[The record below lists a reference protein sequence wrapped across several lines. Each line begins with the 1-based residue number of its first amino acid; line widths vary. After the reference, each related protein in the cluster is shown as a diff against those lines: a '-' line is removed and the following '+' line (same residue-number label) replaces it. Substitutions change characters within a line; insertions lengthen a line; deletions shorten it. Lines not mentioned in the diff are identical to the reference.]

1 MPKGSL
7 DMLAIPK
14 GVAAK
19 GAANPA
25 SLESRNLEIE
35 EERNL
40 ESNLERK
47 KPWDGHDEWVKVGY
61 EVPKRV
67 QMKLNHLKASGR
79 FKNLR
84 EFVPVALEAAADA
97 EIAKAEKE
105 GY

>member
-1 MPKGSL
+1 
-7 DMLAIPK
+7 
-14 GVAAK
+14 
-19 GAANPA
+19 
-25 SLESRNLEIE
+25 LEP
-35 EERNL
+35 RNL
-40 ESNLERK
+40 ESQEVRNLDRNLDNSLGTSLDKNLERK

-84 EFVPVALEAAADA
+84 EFVPGALEAAADA
-97 EIAKAEKE
+97 EIARAEEE